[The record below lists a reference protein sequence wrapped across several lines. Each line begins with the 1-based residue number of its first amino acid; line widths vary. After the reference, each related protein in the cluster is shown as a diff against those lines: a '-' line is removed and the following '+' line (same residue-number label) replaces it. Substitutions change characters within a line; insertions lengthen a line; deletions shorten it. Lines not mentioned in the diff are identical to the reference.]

1 MTTNSPASPLS
12 TAEVEALLEAL
23 DDEYRAWATYD
34 QVIADFG
41 PERPF
46 INIRDA
52 EARHIQALLPL
63 FERYGIPVPNNPWR
77 GQIPHYPDLQSACAA
92 GVTAEIENA
101 ALYDRLNAATT
112 RPDILDV
119 FARLRD
125 ASQQRHLPAF
135 QRCANRRGG
144 DGAGRGQGRRTHA
157 NTGHCRQH
165 TRAERNR

>member
-1 MTTNSPASPLS
+1 MTANSPTSLLS
-12 TAEVEALLEAL
+12 AAEVGALLEAL

-77 GQIPHYPDLQSACAA
+77 GKLPHYPDLQSACAA

-125 ASQQRHLPAF
+125 ASQERHLPAF
-135 QRCANRRGG
+135 QRCAERRGG
-144 DGAGRGQGRRTHA
+144 EGAGRGQGRRTH
-157 NTGHCRQH
+157 GH
-165 TRAERNR
+165 AERCRAHTSPENNQ